1 MIRIASNNDIEAILE
16 IWLSASIKAHSFIEP
31 SFWQSQVENM
41 RSIYLPS
48 SEVYVYEDEKAL
60 LGFYAIHGETLAA
73 IFVKPSHQGT
83 GIGKK
88 LIKHAEQQ
96 RDTLLLTVY
105 KENEASI
112 KFYLKCGFECI
123 GEQIDE
129 NTGREELMMRKV
141 IE

>member
-16 IWLSASIKAHSFIEP
+16 IWLLASIEAHSFIEP

-41 RSIYLPS
+41 RTIYLPS
-48 SEVYVYEDEKAL
+48 SEVYVYEHKETL
-60 LGFYAIHGETLAA
+60 LGFYALHGETLAA
-73 IFVKPSHQGT
+73 IFVRPSHQGK

-105 KENEASI
+105 KDNELSI
-112 KFYLKCGFECI
+112 KFYLKHGFECI
-123 GEQIDE
+123 SEQIDE
-129 NTGREELMMRKV
+129 NTGCKELKMRKS
-141 IE
+141 I